1 MMPKSNYFE
10 IKLLYNIIH
19 RGNIVKYL
27 KNSIF
32 SLTTNNKNV
41 ILITQESGF
50 NKRERRDYFVALL
63 LKVCFF

>member
-19 RGNIVKYL
+19 GDNIVKHL

-32 SLTTNNKNV
+32 SLTTNNKKV
-41 ILITQESGF
+41 ILIT
-50 NKRERRDYFVALL
+50 
-63 LKVCFF
+63 

>member
-1 MMPKSNYFE
+1 KVSNIKGLGAILRCEMMPKSNYFE

-19 RGNIVKYL
+19 RDNIVKHL

-41 ILITQESGF
+41 ILIT
-50 NKRERRDYFVALL
+50 
-63 LKVCFF
+63 

>member
-1 MMPKSNYFE
+1 MWLVLVAYYFE

-41 ILITQESGF
+41 ILIIRESGF
-50 NKRERRDYFVALL
+50 KKKERGGFIL
-63 LKVCFF
+63 

>member
-19 RGNIVKYL
+19 RDNIVKHL

-32 SLTTNNKNV
+32 SLTTNNKKV
-41 ILITQESGF
+41 ILIT
-50 NKRERRDYFVALL
+50 
-63 LKVCFF
+63 